1 MGRNKMVVVSD
12 FVLSFMWVCS
22 SILLKTFVKKIISI
36 NHSHVVEIVKI
47 GFSIANMFFYAFLAK
62 FFRGGAN
69 NPLATLVD
77 AISGDFHNFVLCIG
91 SRIPAQ
97 VIGYIVGVK
106 LLTDII
112 PEIGHGP
119 RLNVDIYRGALTEG
133 LLTFTIAVI
142 TLGITATKIR
152 RSFFMKTWISSIMK
166 LILHKLGS
174 NLTGGCMNPASV
186 MGWAFARGDHI
197 SKEHILVYWF
207 APIKATLLAVWIFK
221 FLVRHV
227 KKKIK

>member
-1 MGRNKMVVVSD
+1 
-12 FVLSFMWVCS
+12 
-22 SILLKTFVKKIISI
+22 
-36 NHSHVVEIVKI
+36 
-47 GFSIANMFFYAFLAK
+47 MFFYAFLAK

-77 AISGDFHNFVLCIG
+77 AISGDFHNFVFCIG

-152 RSFFMKTWISSIMK
+152 RSFLMKAWISSIMK

-197 SKEHILVYWF
+197 SKEHILVCWL
-207 APIKATLLAVWIFK
+207 APIKATLLAVWMFK
-221 FLVRHV
+221 FLVRHE
-227 KKKIK
+227 KKNRLNLDFGPLCLF

>member
-1 MGRNKMVVVSD
+1 
-12 FVLSFMWVCS
+12 
-22 SILLKTFVKKIISI
+22 
-36 NHSHVVEIVKI
+36 
-47 GFSIANMFFYAFLAK
+47 
-62 FFRGGAN
+62 
-69 NPLATLVD
+69 
-77 AISGDFHNFVLCIG
+77 
-91 SRIPAQ
+91 
-97 VIGYIVGVK
+97 VIGYIVRVK

-133 LLTFTIAVI
+133 LLTFTIALI

-186 MGWAFARGDHI
+186 SFQLTKFM
-197 SKEHILVYWF
+197 
-207 APIKATLLAVWIFK
+207 IFNSSF
-221 FLVRHV
+221 FLVKRYSMLRFSKYTLMKQVVSH
-227 KKKIK
+227 IKLKEKSWLRISFHSSILKYLIRDPTLK

>member
-1 MGRNKMVVVSD
+1 
-12 FVLSFMWVCS
+12 
-22 SILLKTFVKKIISI
+22 
-36 NHSHVVEIVKI
+36 
-47 GFSIANMFFYAFLAK
+47 
-62 FFRGGAN
+62 
-69 NPLATLVD
+69 
-77 AISGDFHNFVLCIG
+77 
-91 SRIPAQ
+91 

-142 TLGITATKIR
+142 TLGITSTKIR

-174 NLTGGCMNPASV
+174 NLTGSCMNPASV
-186 MGWAFARGDHI
+186 SFQLTKFM
-197 SKEHILVYWF
+197 
-207 APIKATLLAVWIFK
+207 IFNSSF
-221 FLVRHV
+221 FLVKRYSMLRFSKYTLMKQVVSH
-227 KKKIK
+227 IKLKEKSWLRISFHSSILKYLIRDPTLK

>member
-1 MGRNKMVVVSD
+1 
-12 FVLSFMWVCS
+12 
-22 SILLKTFVKKIISI
+22 
-36 NHSHVVEIVKI
+36 
-47 GFSIANMFFYAFLAK
+47 
-62 FFRGGAN
+62 
-69 NPLATLVD
+69 
-77 AISGDFHNFVLCIG
+77 
-91 SRIPAQ
+91 

-142 TLGITATKIR
+142 TLGITSTKIR

-186 MGWAFARGDHI
+186 SFQLTKFM
-197 SKEHILVYWF
+197 
-207 APIKATLLAVWIFK
+207 IFNSSF
-221 FLVRHV
+221 FLVKRYSMLRFS
-227 KKKIK
+227 KYALIMKP